1 MRSAP
6 SLRAARP
13 AIILLVDDNAHGLVA
28 RRNILEELG
37 YQVVSA
43 SSAEEALQ
51 LVERHHFDVIVTDYR
66 MPPMDGVALIAALR
80 KRQFVNPIILLSG
93 FLSHLGLTEES
104 TGADLLIQKSNHETD
119 QLVRGVK
126 KLLATPKKPAGS
138 QEHNQAKAKKAS
150 FNG

>member
-13 AIILLVDDNAHGLVA
+13 TNILLVDDNPHGLVA

-43 SSAEEALQ
+43 SSGQEALQ
-51 LVERHHFDVIVTDYR
+51 LVEQHHFDVIVTDYR
-66 MPPMDGVALIAALR
+66 MPAMDGVVLIAALR
-80 KRQFVNPIILLSG
+80 KLQFVNPIILLSG

-119 QLVRGVK
+119 QLVRAVK
-126 KLLATPKKPAGS
+126 KLLAAPKKPAAS
-138 QEHNQAKAKKAS
+138 EAQNQPKAKKAS